1 MTPARIIVLVVAIA
15 AGGIAA
21 ILAGRSDRPAVAPTE
36 PVPQLET
43 VDVLV
48 ANADIG
54 PGHRLAEADLRW
66 QVWPAAAADSPSYIR
81 KSDRPDAI
89 KDVAGAIT
97 RSTFTAGEP
106 IREARLVRANGSG
119 YMAAILPEGM
129 RAVSTAITTETT
141 AGGFILPNDH
151 VDVILTRR
159 DRDAEKNGA
168 SETQVSEVI
177 LSNIRVLAI
186 DQIVEEKDGL
196 RATTNS
202 RTATLELSSRQ
213 ATDLM
218 RAAEMG
224 KLTLALRSVV
234 DFGKTKPAEEE
245 PDERQRGVNVVRFG
259 IKTVGPTK

>member
-1 MTPARIIVLVVAIA
+1 MTPARIIVLVVALA

-21 ILAGRSDRPAVAPTE
+21 ILAGRSDRPVETPAA

-54 PGHRLAEADLRW
+54 PGHRIGEPDLRW
-66 QVWPAAAADSPSYIR
+66 QVWPAAAANSAGYIR
-81 KSDRPDAI
+81 KSDRPDAV
-89 KDVAGAIT
+89 KDLAGAIT
-97 RSTFTAGEP
+97 RSTFSAGEP
-106 IREARLVRANGSG
+106 IREARLVRSNGSG

-159 DRDAEKNGA
+159 DRDAEKNGGGEA
-168 SETQVSEVI
+168 QVSEVI

-186 DQIVEEKDGL
+186 DQIVEEKDGM

-202 RTATLELSSRQ
+202 RTATLELTARQ
-213 ATDLM
+213 ATEMM

-224 KLTLALRSVV
+224 KLSLALRSIV
-234 DFGKTKPAEEE
+234 DFGKTKPVAEE
-245 PDERQRGVNVVRFG
+245 PDGRRQRVDVVRFG
-259 IKTVGPTK
+259 IKTVGAAK